1 MDKKDE
7 RILKKVG
14 KLLSLYGVADKEK
27 EKFLLDLEDKKYDD
41 QEEVEEV
48 SETKETPTEEVEET
62 EEVVDETPTEEP
74 VQEPVEETEEETE
87 EEQPVEEPVEQPTE
101 ETPTEEEPT
110 ESLPVAQDHEEVQK
124 TINGLVARIESLED
138 LVKKLGVK
146 VEDDSFGEKPNNQS
160 TESYQENEFDR
171 YNKLRR
177 GN

>member
-14 KLLSLYGVADKEK
+14 KLLSLYGVTDEEK

-48 SETKETPTEEVEET
+48 SETEETPTEEVEET

-74 VQEPVEETEEETE
+74 VQEPVEETE

-124 TINGLVARIESLED
+124 TIDGLVARIESLED

>member
-48 SETKETPTEEVEET
+48 SETEETPTEEVEET

-74 VQEPVEETEEETE
+74 VQEPVEETEEE
-87 EEQPVEEPVEQPTE
+87 QPTEEPVEQPTE

-124 TINGLVARIESLED
+124 TIDGLVARIESLED

>member
-48 SETKETPTEEVEET
+48 SETEETPTEEVEET

-74 VQEPVEETEEETE
+74 VEEPVEETE
-87 EEQPVEEPVEQPTE
+87 EEQPVEEPAEQPTE

-124 TINGLVARIESLED
+124 TIDGLVARIESLED

>member
-14 KLLSLYGVADKEK
+14 KLLSLYGVTDEEK

-41 QEEVEEV
+41 REEVEEV
-48 SETKETPTEEVEET
+48 SETEETPTEEVEET

-74 VQEPVEETEEETE
+74 VQEPVEETEEE
-87 EEQPVEEPVEQPTE
+87 QPVEEPVEQPTE

-110 ESLPVAQDHEEVQK
+110 ESLPVEQDHEEVQK
-124 TINGLVARIESLED
+124 TIDGLVARIESLED

-160 TESYQENEFDR
+160 AESYQENEFDR

>member
-1 MDKKDE
+1 MDKKEE

-48 SETKETPTEEVEET
+48 SETEETPTEEVEET

-74 VQEPVEETEEETE
+74 VQEPVEETEEE
-87 EEQPVEEPVEQPTE
+87 QPVEEPVEEPTE

-124 TINGLVARIESLED
+124 TIDGLVARIESLED

>member
-14 KLLSLYGVADKEK
+14 KLLSLYGVNDKEK

-48 SETKETPTEEVEET
+48 SETEETPTEEVEET

-74 VQEPVEETEEETE
+74 VQEPVEETE

-124 TINGLVARIESLED
+124 TIDGLVARIESLED

-160 TESYQENEFDR
+160 AESYQENEFDR